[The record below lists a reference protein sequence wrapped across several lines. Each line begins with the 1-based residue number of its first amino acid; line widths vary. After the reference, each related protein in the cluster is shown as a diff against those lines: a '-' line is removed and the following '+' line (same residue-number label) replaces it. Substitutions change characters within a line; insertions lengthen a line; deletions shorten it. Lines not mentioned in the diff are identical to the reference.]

1 MKPSET
7 PRTSTLTS
15 LSSSD
20 PGKLGTL
27 QKPFELGYSQQRA
40 FGKFLQIP
48 FHNHQEEDQ
57 WANPQHMLR
66 EEKDSERKR
75 S

>member
-7 PRTSTLTS
+7 PRTSTLNS

-57 WANPQHMLR
+57 WANPQHMIR